1 MKRTIDVCIGDA
13 ERLVG
18 RLHYNQDG
26 CRESAIF
33 AYDPSWLASPDRFAI
48 DPALPL
54 VADRQFRRKSRE
66 GSVFP
71 GAIADTEPDGW
82 AMRVI
87 RRDHAKRRSNPDALD
102 RDAPTPILGGLDFL
116 LAVDDASRVG
126 AVRCRDERGE
136 FCRTS
141 TAGERRAPPVIEL
154 RQMLAAI
161 HAVETDTETA
171 EDLAYLRGR
180 GTSLGGMR
188 PKCTAVNDTGQL
200 LVAKFPS
207 VQDSGPVTAGEV
219 LALRLARA
227 AGIEAA
233 DAELADSD
241 GTPVALI
248 RRFDRSD
255 TDRIPYLSAAS
266 LLQAEPDDG
275 AEHAYT
281 ELVDEMRRH
290 AADPTRDIAELW
302 RRIVFSVLITNT
314 DDHLQNH
321 GFLHVGGELW
331 RLAPAF
337 DLNPFPGRARELKT
351 WISEEAGPE
360 ATIDG
365 ALSALPRFGIPLPI
379 ARGILGEVEAAV
391 ATWRTVGRSLG
402 MTARDLEY
410 FAEAF
415 EHVERVAARREDR

>member
-13 ERLVG
+13 GRLVG

-26 CRESAIF
+26 RRESAIF
-33 AYDPSWLASPDRFAI
+33 EYDQSWLASPDRFAI

-54 VADRQFRRKSRE
+54 VPERQFRRKSDG
-66 GSVFP
+66 GSVFT

-87 RRDHAKRRSNPDALD
+87 RRDHAKRRGNPDPLD
-102 RDAPTPILGGLDFL
+102 RVALPPILGGLDFL
-116 LAVDDASRVG
+116 LAVDDYSRLG
-126 AVRCRDERGE
+126 ALRFRDERHD
-136 FCRTS
+136 FCRTPA
-141 TAGERRAPPVIEL
+141 AGQRRAPPLIEL
-154 RQMLAAI
+154 RQMLAST

-188 PKCTAVNDTGQL
+188 PKCTVVDDRGQL
-200 LVAKFPS
+200 LIAKFPS
-207 VQDSGPVTAGEV
+207 IQDSGPVTAGEV

-227 AGIEAA
+227 AGIDAAEA
-233 DAELADSD
+233 DLIDSE

-248 RRFDRSD
+248 RRFDRSKA
-255 TDRIPYLSAAS
+255 DRIPYLSAAT

-290 AADPTRDIAELW
+290 AADPTRDIVELW

-314 DDHLQNH
+314 DDHLRNH
-321 GFLHVGGELW
+321 GFLHAGGDLW

-351 WISEEAGPE
+351 WISEEAGPS

-365 ALSALPRFGIPLPI
+365 ALSALPRFGIPLAT
-379 ARGILGEVEAAV
+379 AREILMEVDAAV
-391 ATWRTVGRSLG
+391 STWRTIGRSLG
-402 MTARDLEY
+402 MTARDLDY

-415 EHVERVAARREDR
+415 EHGERVGNRSR